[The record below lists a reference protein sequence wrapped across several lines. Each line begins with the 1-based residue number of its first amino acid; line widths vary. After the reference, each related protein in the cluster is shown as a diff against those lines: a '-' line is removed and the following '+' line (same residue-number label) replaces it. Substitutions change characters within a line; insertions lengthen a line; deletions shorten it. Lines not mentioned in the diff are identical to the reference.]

1 MTKADEMN
9 LENLIDNIRNIEEAT
24 KTSNNKNEIE
34 KIRQYATASLEDYK
48 DTKNKICS
56 LINKNK
62 NIFPNPYIKG
72 SFSGFI
78 DGVPTTISVDTYIQ
92 KGEFEFK
99 RGWFSIHS
107 DNYANSA
114 LDIIVGGIS
123 GIKLRT
129 GYCGAWKDH
138 YMKTSNWIA
147 EDIEVVDTT
156 LSSSTNHPNWT
167 KDLIDGQFSVEGEY
181 LPYTIENLNK
191 YNFSIETWVNI
202 KNMAENTRKRTEE
215 LVKRF
220 RMCLEYRI
228 QNATEKLNKL
238 ENAANREYKK
248 VSFKL

>member
-1 MTKADEMN
+1 MTKAEEMY
-9 LENLIDNIRNIEEAT
+9 LENLIDNIRKMEEAT

-34 KIRQYATASLEDYK
+34 KIKQYAIASLEDYK

-56 LINKNK
+56 VINKNK
-62 NIFPNPYIKG
+62 NIFPNPYIRG

-78 DGVPTTISVDTYIQ
+78 DGVPTTISNDTHNQ

-99 RGWFSIHS
+99 CGRFTIRS
-107 DNYANSA
+107 DNYSISA
-114 LDIIVGGIS
+114 LDIIVGGIH
-123 GIKLRT
+123 GIKMRT
-129 GYCGAWKDH
+129 GYCGAWDDH
-138 YMKTSNWIA
+138 YMETSNWIA

-156 LSSSTNHPNWT
+156 FSSSSDHPDWT

-181 LPYTIENLNK
+181 LPYTIENLKK
-191 YNFSIETWVNI
+191 YNFSITNWVSI

-238 ENAANREYKK
+238 ENAANEEYEK
-248 VSFKL
+248 VNF